1 MSKVELSTVI
11 TSVLWLMKLKYKEV
25 DIHVRLE
32 QSVAVVGF
40 TQQSLLC
47 RKNYCAI
54 YFL

>member
-1 MSKVELSTVI
+1 MYCYYPGVVDDETEV
-11 TSVLWLMKLKYKEV
+11 YKEV

-47 RKNYCAI
+47 RKNYCAF